1 MTNKVPTLLKLS
13 QGAETGV
20 SKETSMIKLFSFSPK
35 HWEDKLGDRVV
46 SAWRCPLEAGW
57 PEKASQRV
65 TFQLSSNHRSKIWQ
79 ERVLGGELKV
89 QSPYSGMSLLCLQ
102 NSKAHKRVSPR
113 EGGQCG
119 IQTKSLGL
127 GNHC

>member
-1 MTNKVPTLLKLS
+1 MTIKVPTLLKLS

-35 HWEDKLGDRVV
+35 HWEDKLGDGMV

-79 ERVLGGELKV
+79 ERVLGRG
-89 QSPYSGMSLLCLQ
+89 
-102 NSKAHKRVSPR
+102 
-113 EGGQCG
+113 
-119 IQTKSLGL
+119 TKSAKPLQWDELAVLAEQQGTQE
-127 GNHC
+127 GKP